1 MSNFIDR
8 SEFNQFEQRVDDKFN
23 AIEKKIDNIPSSS
36 DIKLM
41 LMENNKELK
50 KEAKHDRNTI
60 IGWTIAIVGLAVTI
74 TRTLGWL

>member
-1 MSNFIDR
+1 M
-8 SEFNQFEQRVDDKFN
+8 SEFIERKEFDQFEQRVEYKFN
-23 AIEKKIDNIPSSS
+23 TVEKKIDNIPTSSE
-36 DIKLM
+36 IKLM